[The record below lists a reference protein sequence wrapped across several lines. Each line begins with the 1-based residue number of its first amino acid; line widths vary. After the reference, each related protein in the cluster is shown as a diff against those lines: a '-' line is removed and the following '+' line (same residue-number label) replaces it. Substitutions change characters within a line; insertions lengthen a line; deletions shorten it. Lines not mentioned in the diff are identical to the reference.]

1 MAVRPLRPRDP
12 SLQFACS
19 KLGLQHPVFWT
30 LGVVFCPLQLL
41 IMTCVRLYVLVKEY
55 LQEQERKLLE
65 QDRENQRRQE
75 IKDREVWETQ
85 QMRLHDRWHETYYA
99 GCVWR
104 VRR

>member
-1 MAVRPLRPRDP
+1 MAAIKSGFGIHPLDNEVWFGT
-12 SLQFACS
+12 SSVLGWFVLQMLTMICGC
-19 KLGLQHPVFWT
+19 LH
-30 LGVVFCPLQLL
+30 
-41 IMTCVRLYVLVKEY
+41 MLVKDL
-55 LQEQERKLLE
+55 LQKQDLKLLE